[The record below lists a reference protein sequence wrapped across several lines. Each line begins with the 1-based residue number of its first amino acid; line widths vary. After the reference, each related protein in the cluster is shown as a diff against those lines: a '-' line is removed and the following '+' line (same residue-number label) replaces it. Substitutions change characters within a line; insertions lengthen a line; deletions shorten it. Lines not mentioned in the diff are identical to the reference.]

1 MNLLHGTWV
10 PHDGAEFNNRGKF
23 VVWLETTGDGAD
35 LPPGIHPTH
44 LTTDKAS
51 DTEIILDKVVN
62 GLFATGARA
71 DNAIFYACLPSEADR
86 PLPSIEIAQL
96 TGEFLPDNCKWR
108 TWGIRGL
115 HITDPLPFLRDLR
128 IVVAG
133 YGQSDLRLSAYLKF
147 WMQYAQQLRNLIRQ
161 HQFLPMMKCHQLT
174 ARKSSL
180 SIHTGW
186 LPAGELYERGLKE
199 FTACMPEICG
209 AVSHKKPKKHNFAK
223 TEPLSG
229 IDILRNF
236 SEQQIDDLVSSTAF
250 TMQTLHHMKS
260 CWLVN
265 ALGTKSIRD
274 SRDSD
279 NAYDLTLQDWKH
291 WRMWQKEIVGRS
303 HESGENSFVFG
314 IRLDHAEKAR
324 DGEWRLSFFVASS
337 QDPSLRVDLKHWW
350 TMSEAKRTRWLKHFG
365 LQFEHYLLVTMGHA
379 ARVCP
384 LLWQGME
391 SEHPSGV
398 DIDLATAYAFLKDDA
413 LVLESAGFRILL
425 PSWWTPQGRR
435 RARIRINASS
445 RPRAS
450 QATQSNGYFDLP
462 SLVQYRY
469 ELSVGGEPVSEQEWR
484 ELVHA
489 KSPLV
494 RFRGE
499 WMEIDSTQMSRML
512 ELWQTQE
519 QTDDSVT
526 FGEMLRQM
534 GEADDDTTE
543 FVFDEVLGST
553 LEALQQQAGVEPLDD
568 PAGLK
573 GELRPYQKHGL
584 SWLVTQEALGL
595 SPCLADDMGLG
606 KTIQVIALLIHER
619 ETFHSSNGSKEN
631 SMLPTLLIAPTSVLG
646 NWRKE
651 VEKFAPGLKCMIHH
665 GAERHRNA
673 PAFADAS
680 STADIVITSFA
691 LANKD
696 RAALKQTAWRRIV
709 VDEAQNI
716 KNPKTAQARA
726 ICSFTAPLR
735 MVLTGTPVEN
745 RLTDLWSLFHFLN
758 PGYLGTAA
766 QFKRAYETPVQR
778 DSDHGRLKQ
787 LQQLV
792 RPFILRRLKTDKS
805 VIADL
810 PDKLEQKVYCNLTK
824 EQASLYQAVVDDV
837 QKQLDEAEGMERRGL
852 ILATLMKLKQVC
864 NHPAQ
869 FLQDSSAFSEVRS
882 HKLAR
887 LTEMI
892 GEALDESDS
901 MLVFTQFTEVGTRL
915 ETLLRNSFRCPV
927 YYLHGGTGRKRREQ
941 MIESFQTPDTP
952 AGIFVLSLKAGGVGI
967 TLTQANHVFHFDR
980 WWNPAVE
987 NQATDRAYRIGQEKT
1002 VFAHKMVT
1010 LGTLEERIDKMIED
1024 KQALANSIVGT
1035 DENWLTEL
1043 DNAAFQELIQLN
1055 REAIMEA

>member
-10 PHDGAEFNNRGKF
+10 PHDGAQFDNQGKF
-23 VVWLETTGDGAD
+23 IVWLETTGDGTD
-35 LPPGIHPTH
+35 LPPGIHCAH
-44 LTTDKAS
+44 LAIDKAS
-51 DTEIILDKVVN
+51 DTETILSEAAIS
-62 GLFATGARA
+62 LFATAA
-71 DNAIFYACLPSEADR
+71 SPDSAIFYACLPSEADM

-96 TGEFLPDNCKWR
+96 TGEFLPDSCKWR
-108 TWGIRGL
+108 TWAIRGF
-115 HITDPLPFLRDLR
+115 HIKEPLPFLRDLGA
-128 IVVAG
+128 VAA
-133 YGQSDLRLSAYLKF
+133 YGQSDLRLSADLKF

-161 HQFLPMMKCHQLT
+161 HQFLPMMKCHQPG
-174 ARKSSL
+174 ARKSKL
-180 SIHTGW
+180 GIHTGW

-199 FTACMPEICG
+199 FATCMPGICTT
-209 AVSHKKPKKHNFAK
+209 VSSGKPNKDNFAQ
-223 TEPLSG
+223 TEPLDG
-229 IDILRNF
+229 IDVLRNF
-236 SEQQIDDLVSSTAF
+236 SEQQTDELVAATGF
-250 TMQTLHHMKS
+250 TQQTLHQVKD
-260 CWLVN
+260 CWLAN
-265 ALGTKSIRD
+265 ALNPKLTRGFHI
-274 SRDSD
+274 SD
-279 NAYDLTLQDWKH
+279 YAPDLTLQDWKH

-303 HESGENSFVFG
+303 HESRVDGFVFG
-314 IRLDHAEKAR
+314 IRLDDGDGDR
-324 DGEWRLSFFVASS
+324 DKEWHLNFFVASS
-337 QDPSLRVDLKHWW
+337 HDPSLRVDLAQWW
-350 TMSEAKRTRWLKHFG
+350 TMSEAKRTQWLKHFG
-365 LQFEHYLLVTMGHA
+365 PQFEHHLLISMGHA

-391 SEHPSGV
+391 SEQPSRV
-398 DIDLATAYAFLKDDA
+398 DIDLDTAYAFLKDDA

-425 PSWWTPQGRR
+425 PSWWTPQGRK
-435 RARIRINASS
+435 RARLRINASGRS
-445 RPRAS
+445 KS
-450 QATQSNGYFDLP
+450 TQATQSSGYFSLP
-462 SLVQYRY
+462 SLVQYRF
-469 ELSVGGEPVSEQEWR
+469 ELSVGNEAVSEQEWR
-484 ELVHA
+484 ELVNA

-499 WMEIDSTQMSRML
+499 WMEIDSTQMSQML
-512 ELWQTQE
+512 ALWENQE
-519 QTDDSVT
+519 QADSSAT
-526 FGEMLRQM
+526 FGEMLRQIA
-534 GEADDDTTE
+534 EADEDSTE
-543 FVFDEVLGST
+543 FVFDEVLNNT
-553 LEALQQQAGVEPLDD
+553 LSALQQQSGVEQLEAPV
-568 PAGLK
+568 GLQ

-584 SWLVTQEALGL
+584 SWLATQEALGL
-595 SPCLADDMGLG
+595 NPCLADDMGLG
-606 KTIQVIALLIHER
+606 KTVQVLALLIHER
-619 ETFHSSNGSKEN
+619 ESIESSNGDEKN
-631 SMLPTLLIAPTSVLG
+631 SILPTLLIAPTSVLG
-646 NWRKE
+646 NWQKE
-651 VEKFAPGLKCMIHH
+651 VEKFAPQLKCMIHH
-665 GAERHRNA
+665 GTQRHRNVK
-673 PAFADAS
+673 AFAEAS
-680 STADIVITSFA
+680 RTADIIITSFT

-696 RAALKQTAWRRIV
+696 RALLKQGTWQRIV

-716 KNPKTAQARA
+716 KNPKTAQTRA
-726 ICSFTAPLR
+726 ICSFKAPLR
-735 MVLTGTPVEN
+735 IALTGTPVEN

-778 DSDHGRLKQ
+778 NSDHRRLKQ

-805 VIADL
+805 IIADL
-810 PDKLEQKVYCNLTK
+810 PDKLEQKVYCNLTN

-837 QKQLDEAEGMERRGL
+837 QNQLDEAEGIERRGL

-869 FLQDSSAFSEVRS
+869 FLQDGSVFSEVRS

-901 MLVFTQFTEVGTRL
+901 MLVFTQFTEVGSQL
-915 ETLLRNSFRCPV
+915 ETLLRSSFGCPV
-927 YYLHGGTGRKRREQ
+927 YYLHGATSRKRREQ
-941 MIESFQTPDTP
+941 MIERFQSSDSQ
-952 AGIFVLSLKAGGVGI
+952 AGIFILSLKAGGVGI

-1043 DNAAFQELIQLN
+1043 NDADFHELIKLN